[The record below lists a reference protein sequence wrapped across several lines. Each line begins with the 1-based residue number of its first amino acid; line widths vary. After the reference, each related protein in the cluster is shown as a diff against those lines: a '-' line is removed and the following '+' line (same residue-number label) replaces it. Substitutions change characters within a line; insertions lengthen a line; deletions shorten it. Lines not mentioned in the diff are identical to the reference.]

1 MYDCRNADEHFRKR
15 CPPGGELPKSGVS
28 QFYSSAFMSTNSLS
42 LVTAEA
48 AVHLRRRGRRRR
60 RRRSTVA
67 ATVEAVAA
75 TVEAAGSTT
84 LSTAPPTVAAAVE
97 AAGTHY
103 KTRLLLMFLAGAN
116 VLVSSD
122 GVRGLMLCAAGWGA
136 WTACRP
142 AGLRPP
148 PDIDVRRWHTATRLV
163 MFAALALLNLL
174 ATQDALRALLWFASL
189 AALVAEAVGAAAVSV
204 RVRRASGRAWLFAQP
219 DRTRL
224 FAQLLVVAHMVVPT
238 YGMRHLAAC
247 GTAGLCATAVSDA
260 STDSNGAD
268 ADVRHAMTLI
278 AVFALAAEWAAASAA
293 AAAPAVGATYE
304 LRHVVGCGAVGLFA
318 TAVSDATAG
327 STAVSAVAARH
338 LTALYFLAVAV
349 LAVLNWFET
358 CVTVRV
364 VLLLCSVVLHG
375 YSPLRR
381 SR

>member
-1 MYDCRNADEHFRKR
+1 M
-15 CPPGGELPKSGVS
+15 
-28 QFYSSAFMSTNSLS
+28 
-42 LVTAEA
+42 
-48 AVHLRRRGRRRR
+48 
-60 RRRSTVA
+60 
-67 ATVEAVAA
+67 
-75 TVEAAGSTT
+75 
-84 LSTAPPTVAAAVE
+84 E

-204 RVRRASGRAWLFAQP
+204 RAKRASGRA
-219 DRTRL
+219 RL